1 MVKYYLKKVAHL
13 KLGAGDLIF
22 FFFFGSHFGKILKN
36 IAGMIKGIK
45 PGRKVEK
52 GPASCQQGI
61 KGDHG
66 IQPRALS
73 GC

>member
-1 MVKYYLKKVAHL
+1 MVKYYLKESCSL
-13 KLGAGDLIF
+13 KIGSWRFDFFIF
-22 FFFFGSHFGKILKN
+22 LSHFGKFLKN
-36 IAGMIKGIK
+36 IAGMLKGIK

-52 GPASCQQGI
+52 GPASCQEGI
-61 KGDHG
+61 KRDHG

>member
-1 MVKYYLKKVAHL
+1 
-13 KLGAGDLIF
+13 
-22 FFFFGSHFGKILKN
+22 
-36 IAGMIKGIK
+36 MIKGIK